1 VEPYPRAELAPD
13 TTFEGGI
20 VATATAELDPEDEE
34 EDPPHAA
41 STTALTS
48 AAPTRVSVLV
58 ARLRR

>member
-20 VATATAELDPEDEE
+20 VASATAELDPEDEE
-34 EDPPHAA
+34 DPSHAA
-41 STTALTS
+41 STPTLTS
-48 AAPTRVSVLV
+48 ATPARVSALV